1 MRARPRTAGWLDALA
16 EGETCVNLGKG
27 LTKVVEILLMTHRW
41 REKKKK
47 KSVNFHIVFRVE

>member
-47 KSVNFHIVFRVE
+47 KISEFSHCFPC